1 VNHEIYLLLN
11 GQMITDFLIYV
22 IMLASKELQP
32 ESILC
37 RFNTLKLLRIQTK
50 NLAERLIL
58 SELIKKY
65 WFLIGLFLVFIV
77 TVADTTETVSSVGIW
92 LKAHRGPEVVIVLI
106 FFFSGL
112 ILDARQTRSGI
123 MDLKGIAAALIV
135 IFLVAPFVA
144 ALCKAIPLDT
154 GVLIG
159 IFLVA
164 VMPTT
169 LSSGVVMTGA
179 AGGNM
184 AQALV
189 ITILANG
196 FAVFTIP
203 VALSLLLDLLGGSA
217 VVAIDKSAIMLKL
230 GFYVLLPLCAGL
242 TLKYL
247 AKSLTFRF
255 VYRLQVLNQFL
266 VLAMVW
272 MGMSQARD
280 AIVSGGESVGVVL
293 LLVFVFHGILLS
305 AAGVFTWLLK
315 LGKGR
320 RESVIFMGGQ
330 KTLPLSII
338 LQVSLFPQYGLALVV
353 CVLHHMIHLLMD
365 GYLVGKLK

>member
-1 VNHEIYLLLN
+1 MGLLL
-11 GQMITDFLIYV
+11 
-22 IMLASKELQP
+22 
-32 ESILC
+32 
-37 RFNTLKLLRIQTK
+37 
-50 NLAERLIL
+50 
-58 SELIKKY
+58 
-65 WFLIGLFLVFIV
+65 VFAV
-77 TVADTTETVSSVGIW
+77 TVADASETISSIGRW
-92 LKAHRGPEVVIVLI
+92 LKMHRGPDVVIVLI

-112 ILDARQTRSGI
+112 ILDARQIKSGI
-123 MDLKGIAAALIV
+123 MDAKGIIASLII
-135 IFLVAPFVA
+135 IFLVAPIIA
-144 ALCKAIPLDT
+144 ALFGALPVDA

-196 FAVFTIP
+196 LAVFTIP
-203 VALSLLLDLLGGSA
+203 VMLSLLLRLVGGSA
-217 VVAIDKSAIMLKL
+217 VVYIDKLAIMIKL
-230 GFYVLLPLCAGL
+230 GCYVLLPLCFGL
-242 TLKYL
+242 TIKLL
-247 AKSLTFRF
+247 TKSLMDRV
-255 VYRLQVLNQFL
+255 VYRLQMLNQLL
-266 VLAMVW
+266 VLAIVW
-272 MGMSQARD
+272 MAMSQARGTILNSS
-280 AIVSGGESVGVVL
+280 ASVGIVL
-293 LLVFVFHGILLS
+293 LLVFGFHGLLLVS
-305 AAGVFTWLLK
+305 AGIFAGCLK

-353 CVLHHMIHLLMD
+353 CVLHHLIHLLMD
-365 GYLVGKLK
+365 GYLVGRLKA

>member
-1 VNHEIYLLLN
+1 LY
-11 GQMITDFLIYV
+11 D
-22 IMLASKELQP
+22 
-32 ESILC
+32 
-37 RFNTLKLLRIQTK
+37 
-50 NLAERLIL
+50 
-58 SELIKKY
+58 LIKKY
-65 WFLIGLFLVFIV
+65 WFLMGLLLVFAV
-77 TVADTTETVSSVGIW
+77 TVADASETISSIGRW
-92 LKAHRGPEVVIVLI
+92 LKMHRGPEVVIVLI

-112 ILDARQTRSGI
+112 ILDARQIKSGV
-123 MDLKGIAAALIV
+123 MDIKGIVAALIV
-135 IFLVAPFVA
+135 IFLVAPVIG
-144 ALCKAIPLDT
+144 ALFGAIPMDT

-196 FAVFTIP
+196 LAVFTIP
-203 VALSLLLDLLGGSA
+203 VVLSLLLRLVGGSA
-217 VVAIDKSAIMLKL
+217 IVYIDKLAIMIKL
-230 GFYVLLPLCAGL
+230 GFYVLLPLCFGL
-242 TLKYL
+242 TIKLL
-247 AKSLTFRF
+247 TKSLMDRV
-255 VYRLQVLNQFL
+255 VYRLQMLNQLL
-266 VLAMVW
+266 VLAIVW
-272 MGMSQARD
+272 MAMSQARGTILNSS
-280 AIVSGGESVGVVL
+280 ASVGIVL
-293 LLVFVFHGILLS
+293 LLVFGFHGLLLV
-305 AAGVFTWLLK
+305 AAGIFAGCLK

-353 CVLHHMIHLLMD
+353 CVLHHLIHLLMD
-365 GYLVGKLK
+365 GYLVGRLKA

>member
-1 VNHEIYLLLN
+1 
-11 GQMITDFLIYV
+11 MSD
-22 IMLASKELQP
+22 
-32 ESILC
+32 
-37 RFNTLKLLRIQTK
+37 
-50 NLAERLIL
+50 
-58 SELIKKY
+58 LIKKY
-65 WFLIGLFLVFIV
+65 WFLIGLLFVFVV
-77 TVADTTETVSSVGIW
+77 TLADASKSVSGIGKW
-92 LKAHRGPEVVIVLI
+92 FKMHRGLDVVMILI

-112 ILDARQTRSGI
+112 ILDIRQIKTGI
-123 MDLKGIAAALIV
+123 LDTTGVVAALII
-135 IFLVAPFVA
+135 IFLVSPVIA
-144 ALCKAIPLDT
+144 ALFSTIPLNT

-164 VMPTT
+164 VMPST
-169 LSSGVVMTGA
+169 LSSGVVMTDA

-196 FAVFTIP
+196 LAVFTIP
-203 VALSLLLDLLGGSA
+203 VVLSLLLNLVGGST
-217 VVAIDKSAIMLKL
+217 VVVIDKPAIMIKL
-230 GFYVLLPLCAGL
+230 GFYVLLPLCVGF
-242 TLKYL
+242 TIKFS
-247 AKSLTFRF
+247 AKSLMDRF
-255 VYRLQVLNQFL
+255 VDHLQVLNQLL
-266 VLAMVW
+266 VLSVVW
-272 MGMSQARD
+272 MAVSEARD
-280 AIVSGGESVGVVL
+280 AIVSGGVSAEIVI
-293 LLVFVFHGILLS
+293 LLVFCFHGILLA
-305 AAGVFTWLLK
+305 AAGIFAGFLK